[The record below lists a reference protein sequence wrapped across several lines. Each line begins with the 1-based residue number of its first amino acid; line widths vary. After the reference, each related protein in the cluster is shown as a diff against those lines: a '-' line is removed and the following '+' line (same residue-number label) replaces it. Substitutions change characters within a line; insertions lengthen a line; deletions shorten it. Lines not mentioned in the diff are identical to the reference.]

1 MPPARALHEWRKL
14 KKWRVAG
21 FEPASALSYQSAR
34 IYCFKGGLA
43 DYNAACRGRCMGKK
57 RRRKNG
63 GRSDSNR
70 RAFAP
75 AGAPAY
81 ILKEKGRLRRRLPGQ
96 MYLNEKGERKNGGR
110 SDSNRRAFAPAEAP
124 ACFASFNLC
133 LYYTT

>member
-57 RRRKNG
+57 RRRKKMAD
-63 GRSDSNR
+63 GRIRTD
-70 RAFAP
+70 
-75 AGAPAY
+75 
-81 ILKEKGRLRRRLPGQ
+81 ERLPLPEHPHI
-96 MYLNEKGERKNGGR
+96 Y
-110 SDSNRRAFAPAEAP
+110 
-124 ACFASFNLC
+124 
-133 LYYTT
+133 